1 MISPA
6 QALQAANKRSPGRH
20 IRRPWGA
27 ILLFIGPA
35 MIYYGVFTIYPF
47 LASLYYSVT
56 MITPVGGTLTI
67 SFVGLQNYIELFTK
81 DLVFRQAVRN
91 SLTWAVVGPALELTV
106 ATALAVVVYFR
117 VPFYRFYRVAWF
129 TPMLVSG
136 VIVGVVFRWIFDY
149 DWGLLDSAL
158 RAVGL
163 DKLALNWLG
172 RLDTPIWV
180 VISVHFW
187 ATLGYSF
194 VLLLAGLSA
203 VPVDLM
209 EAAYIDGA
217 SRVRA
222 VWHVLLPLL
231 RPTWVTVLI
240 LSFMGKMN
248 AFNVVWVL
256 TNGGPMH
263 ASETVA
269 TYIQKRAFGWNT
281 LDLGYPAAMSVVWF
295 VVVLAGVSALRRWL
309 QPRGD
314 S

>member
-1 MISPA
+1 MTSQPQTPPA
-6 QALQAANKRSPGRH
+6 ARHSALG
-20 IRRPWGA
+20 RRPWGS
-27 ILLFIGPA
+27 ILLFLGPA
-35 MIYYGVFTIYPF
+35 MIYYCIFTVYPF

-56 MITPVGGTLTI
+56 LITPVAGKLTTT
-67 SFVGLQNYIELFTK
+67 FVGMQNYIDIFTK
-81 DLVFRQAVRN
+81 DDVFRTAVRN
-91 SLTWAVVGPALELTV
+91 SLTWAVAGPALEMSA
-106 ATALAVVVYFR
+106 ATILAVVVYFK
-117 VPFYRFYRVAWF
+117 VPFYRFYRIAWF
-129 TPMLVSG
+129 SPMLVSG
-136 VIVGVVFRWIFDY
+136 VIVGLIFRWVFDY
-149 DWGLLDSAL
+149 DWGLLDSVL

-163 DKLALNWLG
+163 DVLALNWLG

-187 ATLGYSF
+187 ATVGYSF

-203 VPVDLM
+203 VPIDLM

-222 VWHVLLPLL
+222 VLHVLLPLL

-240 LSFMGKMN
+240 LSVMGKMH

-256 TNGGPMH
+256 TGGGPMH

-295 VVVLAGVSALRRWL
+295 VTVMVFVFMLRRWL
-309 QPRGD
+309 QPREA

>member
-6 QALQAANKRSPGRH
+6 QTLQPAKEKVLSRRK
-20 IRRPWGA
+20 RRPWGA
-27 ILLFIGPA
+27 ILLFLGPT
-35 MIYYGVFTIYPF
+35 MIYYCIFTIYPF
-47 LASLYYSVT
+47 FASIYYSVT
-56 MITPVGGTLTI
+56 SITPVGGRLTI
-67 SFVGLQNYIELFTK
+67 SFVGLQNYIAIFR
-81 DLVFRQAVRN
+81 DDMVFRQAVRN
-91 SLTWAVVGPALELTV
+91 SLTWALVGPMLEMAVGTV
-106 ATALAVVVYFR
+106 LAVVVYFK
-117 VPFYRFYRVAWF
+117 VPFHRFYRVAWF

-136 VIVGVVFRWIFDY
+136 VIVGIVFRWVFDY

-163 DKLALNWLG
+163 DRLALNWLG

-187 ATLGYSF
+187 ATIGYSF

-203 VPVDLM
+203 VPLDLM

-231 RPTWVTVLI
+231 RPTWVTVLV

-269 TYIQKRAFGWNT
+269 TYIQKRAFGWST
-281 LDLGYPAAMSVVWF
+281 LDLGYPAAMSVLWF
-295 VVVLAGVSALRRWL
+295 GAVLIGVFTLRRWL
-309 QPRGD
+309 QRSED
-314 S
+314 L

>member
-1 MISPA
+1 MATSSRSLSLPKEG
-6 QALQAANKRSPGRH
+6 ALKRTQRV
-20 IRRPWGA
+20 PWRA
-27 ILLFIGPA
+27 ILLFLGPA
-35 MIYYGVFTIYPF
+35 MLYYVVFTVYPF
-47 LASLYYSVT
+47 AASLYYSVT
-56 MITPVGGTLTI
+56 RITPVNGSLTI
-67 SFVGLQNYIELFTK
+67 TFVGLENYAGLIHDPIFL
-81 DLVFRQAVRN
+81 QAVRN
-91 SLTWAVVGPALELTV
+91 SLTWAVVGPALEMTA
-106 ATALAVVVYFR
+106 ATLLAVVVYFK

-136 VIVGVVFRWIFDY
+136 VIVGIVFRWIFDY

-163 DKLALNWLG
+163 DALALNWLG
-172 RLDTPIWV
+172 RLDTPIWA
-180 VISVHFW
+180 VIGVHFW
-187 ATLGYSF
+187 STVGYSF

-203 VPVDLM
+203 VPVDLL

-217 SRVRA
+217 TRVGA
-222 VWHVLLPLL
+222 VRHVLLPLL

-269 TYIQKRAFGWNT
+269 TYIQKRAFGWST
-281 LDLGYPAAMSVVWF
+281 LDLGYPAAVSVVWF
-295 VVVLAGVSALRRWL
+295 SAVLISVFALRRWL
-309 QPRGD
+309 QRRMEL
-314 S
+314 

>member
-6 QALQAANKRSPGRH
+6 QTLQLSKEKVLSRRT
-20 IRRPWGA
+20 RRPWRA
-27 ILLFIGPA
+27 ILLFLGPA
-35 MIYYGVFTIYPF
+35 MIYYFIFTVYPF
-47 LASLYYSVT
+47 LASIYYSVT
-56 MITPVGGTLTI
+56 MITPIGGKLTI
-67 SFVGLQNYIELFTK
+67 SFVGLQNYIGIFRD

-91 SLTWAVVGPALELTV
+91 SLTWAAAGPLLEMTA
-106 ATALAVVVYFR
+106 ATILAVVIYFK
-117 VPFYRFYRVAWF
+117 VPFHRFYRVAWF

-136 VIVGVVFRWIFDY
+136 VIVGIVFRWVFDY

-180 VISVHFW
+180 VISVHLW

-203 VPVDLM
+203 IPVDLM

-217 SRVRA
+217 SRLRA

-281 LDLGYPAAMSVVWF
+281 LDLGYPAALSVVWF
-295 VVVLAGVSALRRWL
+295 GAVLIGVFVLRRWL
-309 QPRGD
+309 QPKAE
-314 S
+314 

>member
-1 MISPA
+1 MTA
-6 QALQAANKRSPGRH
+6 GT
-20 IRRPWGA
+20 
-27 ILLFIGPA
+27 ILA
-35 MIYYGVFTIYPF
+35 M
-47 LASLYYSVT
+47 
-56 MITPVGGTLTI
+56 
-67 SFVGLQNYIELFTK
+67 
-81 DLVFRQAVRN
+81 
-91 SLTWAVVGPALELTV
+91 
-106 ATALAVVVYFR
+106 VVYHK
-117 VPFYRFYRVAWF
+117 VPFHRFYRVAWF

-136 VIVGVVFRWIFDY
+136 VIVGIVFRWVFDY
-149 DWGLLDSAL
+149 DWGLLNSAF

-163 DKLALNWLG
+163 NTLALNWLG

-180 VISVHFW
+180 VIAVHFW
-187 ATLGYSF
+187 STLGYSF
-194 VLLLAGLSA
+194 VLLLAGLTA
-203 VPVDLM
+203 IPVDLM

-248 AFNVVWVL
+248 TFNVVWVL

-281 LDLGYPAAMSVVWF
+281 LDLGYPAALSVVWF
-295 VVVLAGVSALRRWL
+295 GVVLIGVSALRRLAAAQGGTMRRHGPAWPAPGTHHCERSL
-309 QPRGD
+309 TPMTSTRSLRSRVSSQAHMIPITIILLLFTFGFHHSLCLDGGDVVAQPAARSSPIPLACLCTHAGQITGI
-314 S
+314 

>member
-1 MISPA
+1 MVSPA
-6 QALQAANKRSPGRH
+6 QTMQTAKATVRSRRT
-20 IRRPWGA
+20 RRPWGA
-27 ILLFIGPA
+27 ILLFLGPA
-35 MIYYGVFTIYPF
+35 MLYYTIFTIYPF
-47 LASLYYSVT
+47 FASLYYSVT
-56 MITPVGGTLTI
+56 SLTPVAGKLTA
-67 SFVGLQNYIELFTK
+67 SFVGLQNYTAIISN
-81 DLVFRQAVRN
+81 DLIFRQSVRN
-91 SLTWAVVGPALELTV
+91 SLTWAVVGPLLEMTG
-106 ATALAVVVYFR
+106 ATLLAVVVYFK
-117 VPFYRFYRVAWF
+117 VPFFRFYRVAWF

-136 VIVGVVFRWIFDY
+136 VIVGIVFRWIFDY

-158 RAVGL
+158 RAIGL
-163 DKLALNWLG
+163 DKLALNWMG
-172 RLDTPIWV
+172 RLDTPIWI
-180 VISVHFW
+180 VIAVHFW

-194 VLLLAGLSA
+194 VLLTAGLSA

-248 AFNVVWVL
+248 AFNVVWAL
-256 TNGGPMH
+256 TGGGPMH

-281 LDLGYPAAMSVVWF
+281 LDLGYPAAMSVIWF
-295 VVVLAGVSALRRWL
+295 CAVMIGVFMLRRWL
-309 QPRGD
+309 QPKQE
-314 S
+314 

>member
-1 MISPA
+1 MISAGQTSPA
-6 QALQAANKRSPGRH
+6 APRRTIFHRS
-20 IRRPWGA
+20 RRPWGA

-35 MIYYGVFTIYPF
+35 MIYYLIFTIYPF
-47 LASLYYSVT
+47 FASLYYSVT
-56 MITPVGGTLTI
+56 TLTPVAGKLTATFI
-67 SFVGLQNYIELFTK
+67 GLQNYSAIFTT
-81 DLVFRQAVRN
+81 DDVFRQSVRN
-91 SLTWAVVGPALELTV
+91 SLTWSVVGPILEMT
-106 ATALAVVVYFR
+106 AGTALAVVIYFR
-117 VPFYRFYRVAWF
+117 VPFHRFYRVAWF
-129 TPMLVSG
+129 TPILVSG
-136 VIVGVVFRWIFDY
+136 VIVGIIFRWVFDY

-180 VISVHFW
+180 VIAVHFW
-187 ATLGYSF
+187 ATVGYSF

-203 VPVDLM
+203 IPGDLM

-217 SRVRA
+217 SQLRA

-248 AFNVVWVL
+248 AFNVVWAL
-256 TNGGPMH
+256 TMGGPMH

-281 LDLGYPAAMSVVWF
+281 LDLGYPAALSVVWF
-295 VVVLAGVSALRRWL
+295 GAVMIGVFVLRRWL
-309 QPRGD
+309 QPK
-314 S
+314 SE